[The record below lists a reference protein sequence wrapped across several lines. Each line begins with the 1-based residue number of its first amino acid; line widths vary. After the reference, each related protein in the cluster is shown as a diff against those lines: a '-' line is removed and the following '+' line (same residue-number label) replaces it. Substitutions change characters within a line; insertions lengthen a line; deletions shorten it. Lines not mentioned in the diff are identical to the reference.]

1 MIHKKH
7 TYFNHTAGTRHLT
20 LLVRVCTVLL
30 MLLLV
35 VPACAQKGLKV
46 DEVFRRFGHERGS
59 KMVEMNNTTLM
70 GYRLKVYKSLIYK
83 RNAAEIENILKDD
96 RKQAKKIR
104 EVVEDGRVVSGYYM
118 MAPAAKDLNR
128 YVLFSKGSG
137 GRGTV
142 IYIEGDLSPD
152 DIMKMCYSRK

>member
-1 MIHKKH
+1 M
-7 TYFNHTAGTRHLT
+7 YFNNTAGTRRLT

-46 DEVFRRFGHERGS
+46 DEVLRRFGHERGS

-83 RNAAEIENILKDD
+83 RNAAEIENILKGD

>member
-1 MIHKKH
+1 MKH
-7 TYFNHTAGTRHLT
+7 INANHNTGIRRQTM
-20 LLVRVCTVLL
+20 LVRMFTAML
-30 MLLLV
+30 MLLIALPV
-35 VPACAQKGLKV
+35 CAQKGLGV

-59 KMVEMNNTTLM
+59 KMVEMNNTSLM
-70 GYRLKVYKSLIYK
+70 GYRLKVYKSLIYRK
-83 RNAAEIENILKDD
+83 NAAEIEAILKGD
-96 RKQAKKIR
+96 RRQAKKIR

-118 MAPAAKDLNR
+118 MTPAAKNVNR
-128 YVLFSKGSG
+128 YILFSKSGG